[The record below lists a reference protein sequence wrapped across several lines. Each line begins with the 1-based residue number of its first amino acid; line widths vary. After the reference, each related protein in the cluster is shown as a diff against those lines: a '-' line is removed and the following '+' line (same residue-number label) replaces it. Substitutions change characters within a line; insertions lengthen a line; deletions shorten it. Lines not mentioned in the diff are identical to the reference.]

1 MIMVRR
7 VRPAFVR
14 TIWETRVKPIPN
26 RHDNLLFYR

>member
-26 RHDNLLFYR
+26 GHDNLLFYR